1 MVEVDPDALRAGSRQ
16 MADLKADAATIAEV
30 GEGVSPA
37 PTTWGPFVG
46 MILGIPYSNA
56 RDDMEELLNTI
67 PLAIENHEIRLELAA
82 QIYEENDEN
91 TSVALDLIEA
101 DVERVQIDPC

>member
-1 MVEVDPDALRAGSRQ
+1 MVEVDPDALRAGSRE
-16 MADLKADAATIAEV
+16 MSELKQDAATIAEV

-56 RDDMEELLNTI
+56 RNDMEELLRTI

-82 QIYEENDEN
+82 QAYEENDEN
-91 TSVALDLIEA
+91 TSAALDLIEA
-101 DVERVQIDPC
+101 EVERVRIDPC